1 MTTHIYHI
9 AELYFTLTI
18 PSYLDVDELLP
29 NMRGFRVEK
38 CDDEP
43 IFQAQDAEIMA
54 DKSEVLSN
62 PLEESENDMGC
73 VKVAECGNEYLVSV
87 SYFNNDIIHYMLL
100 SKDFSN
106 VKLQMQW
113 QDRAVGHSLN
123 SLLRI
128 AFAQAVIFNGGVSIH
143 GSTVMLDGGA
153 YLFLG
158 ASGTGKSTHSSL
170 WRQTFDGCE
179 LLNDDNPTIRIVSD
193 SVKIYGTPWSGKT
206 PCYKN
211 QSCRLAGVV
220 RLQQAPENIYQPLQ
234 GIEAFVALLPG
245 CMALRHCK
253 KLYDQACDNLFKIS
267 ERTSVGRLKCLP
279 NQDAARLCYE
289 SLNNNI
295 NN

>member
-1 MTTHIYHI
+1 MTTHIYNI
-9 AELYFTLTI
+9 AELNITLTI

-43 IFQAQDAEIMA
+43 IFQAREGQIAQVEIDA
-54 DKSEVLSN
+54 LSN
-62 PLEESENDMGC
+62 PLEESVNDMGC
-73 VKVAECGNEYLVSV
+73 VKVAECGDEYLVSI

-106 VKLQMQW
+106 VRLQMQW
-113 QDRAVGHSLN
+113 QDGAVGHSLN

-143 GSTVMLDGGA
+143 GSTVILDGGA

-179 LLNDDNPTIRIVSD
+179 LLNDI
-193 SVKIYGTPWSGKT
+193 
-206 PCYKN
+206 
-211 QSCRLAGVV
+211 
-220 RLQQAPENIYQPLQ
+220 APQ
-234 GIEAFVALLPG
+234 
-245 CMALRHCK
+245 
-253 KLYDQACDNLFKIS
+253 YD
-267 ERTSVGRLKCLP
+267 
-279 NQDAARLCYE
+279 
-289 SLNNNI
+289 
-295 NN
+295 

>member
-29 NMRGFRVEK
+29 NMRDFRVEG
-38 CDDEP
+38 CDVEP
-43 IFQAQDAEIMA
+43 IFQAREGQIAQVEIDA
-54 DKSEVLSN
+54 LSN
-62 PLEESENDMGC
+62 PLEESVNDMGC
-73 VKVAECGNEYLVSV
+73 VKVAECGDEYLVSI
-87 SYFNNDIIHYMLL
+87 SYYNSDIIHYMLL

-143 GSTVMLDGGA
+143 GSTVMLDDEA
-153 YLFLG
+153 FLFLG

-267 ERTSVGRLKCLP
+267 ARTKVGKLKCLP

>member
-18 PSYLDVDELLP
+18 PSYLDVDGLLP

-38 CDDEP
+38 IEGEP
-43 IFQAQDAEIMA
+43 IFQVQEAEIMA
-54 DKSEVLSN
+54 VKSDVLSN
-62 PLEESENDMGC
+62 PLEESVNDMGC
-73 VKVAECGNEYLVSV
+73 VKVAECGDEFLVSV
-87 SYFNNDIIHYMLL
+87 SYYNSEFIHYMLL

-106 VKLQMQW
+106 VRLQMQW

-128 AFAQAVIFNGGVSIH
+128 AFAQAVILNGGVSIH

-170 WRQTFDGCE
+170 WRQAFDGCE
-179 LLNDDNPTIRIVSD
+179 LLNDDNPTIRIVGD
-193 SVKIYGTPWSGKT
+193 SVRIYGTPWSGKT
-206 PCYKN
+206 PCYKK

-220 RLQQAPENIYQPLQ
+220 RLQQAPENIFQPLQ

-245 CMALRHCK
+245 CMALK
-253 KLYDQACDNLFKIS
+253 YSKNLYDQACDNLFKIS
-267 ERTSVGRLKCLP
+267 ERTRVGRLKCLP

-289 SLNNNI
+289 SLNSNI